1 MEAAID
7 SLAQK
12 GSICGIHMI
21 LATKHITEDVITGIV
36 RENIPSR
43 IAFAVSS
50 RKESQLVLGRD
61 GAEKLIG
68 QGDMLYCPEGTKD
81 PLRVQGAYVS
91 DEEVD
96 RVAEY
101 VKKQAEKYP
110 ME

>member
-1 MEAAID
+1 
-7 SLAQK
+7 
-12 GSICGIHMI
+12 MI
-21 LATKHITEDVITGIV
+21 LVTEQLTEDVITDIV

-50 RKESQLVLGRD
+50 RKESQLVLGSE

-68 QGDMLYCPEGTKD
+68 QGDMLYYPVGSKD
-81 PLRVQGAYVS
+81 PLRVQGVYIS
-91 DEEVD
+91 DEEVY

-110 ME
+110 MD

>member
-1 MEAAID
+1 MRETRAEQ
-7 SLAQK
+7 LVK
-12 GSICGIHMI
+12 GI
-21 LATKHITEDVITGIV
+21 LILL
-36 RENIPSR
+36 

-68 QGDMLYCPEGTKD
+68 QGDMLYCPAGTKD

-110 ME
+110 MD

>member
-1 MEAAID
+1 MHSDIKYNINKI
-7 SLAQK
+7 S
-12 GSICGIHMI
+12 
-21 LATKHITEDVITGIV
+21 KHLTEDVITEIV

-50 RKESQLVLGRD
+50 RKESQLILGRD

-68 QGDMLYCPEGTKD
+68 LGDMLYFPVGTKD

-96 RVAEY
+96 CVAEY
-101 VKKQAEKYP
+101 VRKQAEKCP
-110 ME
+110 MD